1 MINPEYITALPDDV
15 LKAFGAFA
23 DKVDCSTFPC
33 DKCPY
38 RLDKKQMRLMYR
50 NIPRLAGINCSF
62 VLCKRI
68 ST

>member
-1 MINPEYITALPDDV
+1 MINPESLTALPDDV

-23 DKVDCSTFPC
+23 DAVDCGTFHC
-33 DKCPY
+33 NKCPY
-38 RLDKKQMRLMYR
+38 RLDKKQMHLMYR

-68 ST
+68 AL